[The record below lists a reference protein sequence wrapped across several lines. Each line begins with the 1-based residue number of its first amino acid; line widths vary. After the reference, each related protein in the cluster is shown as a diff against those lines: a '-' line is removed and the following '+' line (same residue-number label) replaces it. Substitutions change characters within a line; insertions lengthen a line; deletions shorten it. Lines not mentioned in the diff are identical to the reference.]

1 MEQKIREYEK
11 MIAEATNTKMNMAER
26 VRLAELHSEVVANF
40 QHERLIH
47 LIVTL
52 FFAFFGIEFI
62 LITMWTLVQYGL
74 SLDFLPLYLITLIL
88 VVLTFFYVKHYYF
101 LENHI
106 QNLYKYTKKLRSS
119 QSK

>member
-1 MEQKIREYEK
+1 
-11 MIAEATNTKMNMAER
+11 MIAEATNTRMSAAER
-26 VRLAELHSEVVANF
+26 LQLADLHSEVVSNF

-74 SLDFLPLYLITLIL
+74 LLDFLPLYLITLIL
-88 VVLTFFYVKHYYF
+88 VILTIFYVKHYYF

-106 QNLYKYTKKLRSS
+106 QNLYQYTKKLRGG